1 MRADT
6 IGIEGVAGAAF
17 GLKDLLAIIDVAL
30 GGQGGMA
37 ERRQREAS
45 KRAGQVMHV
54 EVPLQM
60 IAVNLR

>member
-1 MRADT
+1 M
-6 IGIEGVAGAAF
+6 AGAAF